1 MAIEIFMHFNKH
13 HNSVFQNQ
21 YQYENTK
28 NIYPPLSDQFN
39 EDTIYRAFIV
49 FCKFILI
56 FLEIFH

>member
-28 NIYPPLSDQFN
+28 NIYNSIKNP
-39 EDTIYRAFIV
+39 FI
-49 FCKFILI
+49 
-56 FLEIFH
+56 